1 MKELGSYLFETSRKS
16 PLPPF
21 TRHQDFLLLYIYK
34 GKEKTFLILLYAL
47 WISCFQKLFED

>member
-1 MKELGSYLFETSRKS
+1 MKELGSYLFETSRKA
-16 PLPPF
+16 PLPPASGF
-21 TRHQDFLLLYIYK
+21 PPAIYK

>member
-16 PLPPF
+16 PHPPF
-21 TRHQDFLLLYIYK
+21 HPASGFPPAIYK